1 MRRTGI
7 RVKDLKDIKVFKVL
21 KVFGIF
27 DGFSDNLY
35 GVNAL

>member
-1 MRRTGI
+1 MTRIGV